1 MYHNFFIHS
10 SVGGHLG
17 CSYVLAI
24 VISAALNTGVHVFF
38 VFQCGFLQGICLH
51 VVFWDHMVV
60 LFLVFKGI
68 SIVLSIVAES
78 VYFPTNNA
86 TGFPLLHIISK
97 FFDDNHAD
105 SLWSHGLYS
114 LWNSPGQNTTVGS
127 HSLLQG
133 IFPTQGSKPGLPH
146 CRRIPYQLSH
156 QGSLS
161 FVGRVCKTIL
171 WDYL

>member
-1 MYHNFFIHS
+1 M
-10 SVGGHLG
+10 
-17 CSYVLAI
+17 
-24 VISAALNTGVHVFF
+24 
-38 VFQCGFLQGICLH
+38 
-51 VVFWDHMVV
+51 
-60 LFLVFKGI
+60 
-68 SIVLSIVAES
+68 LSIVAES

-133 IFPTQGSKPGLPH
+133 IFPIQEVNLGLPH
-146 CRRIPYQLSH
+146 CRQILYHLSH
-156 QGSLS
+156 QGKVSLLEKSIYILLTLIYNLNTSS
-161 FVGRVCKTIL
+161 FHVSMWPFLLIFIVAYQCIPGWTNNKYTYRARCICTKCSFPSL
-171 WDYL
+171 